1 MSKPGMVFKLVHT
14 GRSGKNI
21 FEVEEADK
29 KTSCFL
35 LSPLLRVNKSIC
47 DVIYEMSAGC
57 VCVGGGVRETVNT
70 NHPPV
75 SASSQLRY
83 NSLF

>member
-1 MSKPGMVFKLVHT
+1 MVFKLVHT

-29 KTSCFL
+29 KASCFL

-57 VCVGGGVRETVNT
+57 VCVCVGGFGKLLTQIT
-70 NHPPV
+70 LQYQPAH
-75 SASSQLRY
+75 S
-83 NSLF
+83 